1 MTKGKLVIIYA
12 RRSSAACEM
21 CETSYY
27 FPTNKRKL
35 INFFKGELAVYAW
48 PVSSNDI
55 NKIHRGR
62 VKRSMVQNTIIFCV
76 KQVILF
82 NGLTPN
88 LLQKRNVKARLEAKF
103 N

>member
-1 MTKGKLVIIYA
+1 MRGGPALHVKCAKLHITFQRINA
-12 RRSSAACEM
+12 
-21 CETSYY
+21 
-27 FPTNKRKL
+27 NL

-88 LLQKRNVKARLEAKF
+88 LLQKRNVKARLETKF